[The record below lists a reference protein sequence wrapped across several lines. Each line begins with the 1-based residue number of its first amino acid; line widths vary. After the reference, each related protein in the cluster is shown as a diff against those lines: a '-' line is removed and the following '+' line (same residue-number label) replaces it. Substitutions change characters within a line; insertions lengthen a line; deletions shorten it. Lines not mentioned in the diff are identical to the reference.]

1 MFEPED
7 QLVSIPFFA
16 GADVLSMLAQCL
28 VLVSLGGPG
37 IIWADT
43 LDRIA
48 VTVGKEVI
56 TESQIVLDLEVA
68 AFLDHKAADLSVTA
82 KRASAER
89 LVDQVLILREAAESH
104 VTLPSTEA
112 AKGLVAPY
120 AAESGYQAELQRYGI
135 SEADLAAH
143 LLAGLRTLAF
153 TNLRFRP
160 DVIVSEQ
167 EIKSYYDKL
176 VGKTPSAAGPIP
188 SLENSRDQIE
198 KILVEQKVLEA
209 LDQWL
214 VLARSTARIQYR
226 DKAFQ

>member
-1 MFEPED
+1 
-7 QLVSIPFFA
+7 
-16 GADVLSMLAQCL
+16 MLAWCL
-28 VLVSLGGPG
+28 ILVSLGGPSL
-37 IIWADT
+37 IWADT

-56 TESQIVLDLEVA
+56 TESQIVMDLEVI
-68 AFLDHKAADLSVTA
+68 AFLDHKAADLSAAA

-89 LVDQVLILREAAESH
+89 LVDQVLILREAEESH

-120 AAESGYQAELQRYGI
+120 AAESGYQADLQRYGI
-135 SEADLAAH
+135 SGAALAAH

-160 DVIVSEQ
+160 DVTISDD
-167 EIKSYYDKL
+167 EIKAYYDKL
-176 VGKTPSAAGPIP
+176 VRQPASAAGPVP
-188 SLENSRDQIE
+188 SLEDSRDQIE
-198 KILVEQKVLEA
+198 KILAEQKVLEA

-214 VLARSTARIQYR
+214 VMARAAARIQYR

>member
-1 MFEPED
+1 
-7 QLVSIPFFA
+7 
-16 GADVLSMLAQCL
+16 MLAWCL
-28 VLVSLGGPG
+28 ILVSLGGPSL
-37 IIWADT
+37 IWADT

-56 TESQIVLDLEVA
+56 TESQIVMDLEVI
-68 AFLDHKAADLSVTA
+68 AFLDHKAADLSAAA

-89 LVDQVLILREAAESH
+89 LVDQVLILREAEESH

-120 AAESGYQAELQRYGI
+120 AAESGYQADLQRYGI
-135 SEADLAAH
+135 SEPALAAH

-160 DVIVSEQ
+160 DVTISDD
-167 EIKSYYDKL
+167 EIKAYYDKL
-176 VGKTPSAAGPIP
+176 VRQPASAAGPVP
-188 SLENSRDQIE
+188 SLEDSRDQIE
-198 KILVEQKVLEA
+198 KILAEQKVLEA

-214 VLARSTARIQYR
+214 VLARSMARIQFH

>member
-1 MFEPED
+1 
-7 QLVSIPFFA
+7 
-16 GADVLSMLAQCL
+16 MLAWCL
-28 VLVSLGGPG
+28 ILVSLGGPSL
-37 IIWADT
+37 IWADT

-56 TESQIVLDLEVA
+56 TESQIVMDLEVI
-68 AFLDHKAADLSVTA
+68 AFLDHKAADLSAAA

-89 LVDQVLILREAAESH
+89 LVDQVLILREAEESH

-120 AAESGYQAELQRYGI
+120 AAESGYQADLQRYGI
-135 SEADLAAH
+135 SEPALAAH

-160 DVIVSEQ
+160 DVTISDD
-167 EIKSYYDKL
+167 EIKAYYDKL
-176 VGKTPSAAGPIP
+176 VRQPASAAGPVP
-188 SLENSRDQIE
+188 SLEDSRDQIE
-198 KILVEQKVLEA
+198 KILAEQKVLEA

-214 VLARSTARIQYR
+214 VMARAAARIQYR

>member
-1 MFEPED
+1 MLFRS
-7 QLVSIPFFA
+7 LVFVCL
-16 GADVLSMLAQCL
+16 GLLSP
-28 VLVSLGGPG
+28 GGPG
-37 IIWADT
+37 LAWGDT

-68 AFLDHKAADLSVTA
+68 AFLDHKAADLTVAA

-89 LVDQVLILREAAESH
+89 LVDLVLILREAEESR

-120 AAESGYQAELQRYGI
+120 AAESGYQADLQRYGI
-135 SEADLAAH
+135 SESDLAKH
-143 LLAGLRTLAF
+143 LLAGLQMLTF

-160 DVIVSEQ
+160 DVMLSEQ

-176 VGKTPSAAGPIP
+176 VAKTPSAAGPIP
-188 SLENSRDQIE
+188 SLEDSREQIE
-198 KILVEQKVLEA
+198 KILTEQKVLEA

-214 VLARSTARIQYR
+214 VLARGTARIQYR

>member
-1 MFEPED
+1 
-7 QLVSIPFFA
+7 
-16 GADVLSMLAQCL
+16 MLALCL
-28 VLVSLGGPG
+28 ILVSLGGPG
-37 IIWADT
+37 LAWADT

-68 AFLDHKAADLSVTA
+68 AFLDHKAVDLSVAA

-89 LVDQVLILREAAESH
+89 LVDQVLILREAAESR

-135 SEADLAAH
+135 SESDLAAH

-153 TNLRFRP
+153 TNLRFRL
-160 DVIVSEQ
+160 DVIVSED

-176 VGKTPSAAGPIP
+176 VRQPASAAGPIP

-214 VLARSTARIQYR
+214 VIARSTARVQYR

>member
-1 MFEPED
+1 MPAHC
-7 QLVSIPFFA
+7 LTI
-16 GADVLSMLAQCL
+16 LCL
-28 VLVSLGGPG
+28 VLLSLSGPG
-37 IIWADT
+37 LIRADT

-56 TESQIVLDLEVA
+56 TESEIVMDLEVA
-68 AFLDHKAADLSVTA
+68 AFLDHKAADLSVAA

-89 LVDQVLILREAAESH
+89 LVDQVLILREAEESH

-120 AAESGYQAELQRYGI
+120 AAESGYQADLQRYGI
-135 SEADLAAH
+135 SEANLADH
-143 LLAGLRTLAF
+143 LLAGLRTLTF

-160 DVIVSEQ
+160 DVIVSDD
-167 EIKSYYDKL
+167 EIKTYYDKL
-176 VGKTPSAAGPIP
+176 VRQPASAAGPIP
-188 SLENSRDQIE
+188 SLEDSRDQIE

-209 LDQWL
+209 LDRWL
-214 VLARSTARIQYR
+214 VMARSAARIQYR

>member
-1 MFEPED
+1 
-7 QLVSIPFFA
+7 
-16 GADVLSMLAQCL
+16 MLARCL
-28 VLVSLGGPG
+28 FLVSLGGPG
-37 IIWADT
+37 IVWADT

-56 TESQIVLDLEVA
+56 TESQIALDLEVA
-68 AFLDHKAADLSVTA
+68 AFLDHKPVDVSVAA

-89 LVDQVLILREAAESH
+89 LVDQVLILREAEESH

-120 AAESGYQAELQRYGI
+120 AAESGYQADLQRYGI
-135 SEADLAAH
+135 SGAALAAH

-160 DVIVSEQ
+160 DVTISDD
-167 EIKSYYDKL
+167 EIKAYYDKL
-176 VGKTPSAAGPIP
+176 VRQPASAAGPVP
-188 SLENSRDQIE
+188 SLEDSRDQIE
-198 KILVEQKVLEA
+198 KILAEQKVLEA

-214 VLARSTARIQYR
+214 VMARAAARIQYR

>member
-1 MFEPED
+1 MLT
-7 QLVSIPFFA
+7 QC
-16 GADVLSMLAQCL
+16 VLLL
-28 VLVSLGGPG
+28 SLGGTG
-37 IIWADT
+37 LVWADT

-56 TESQIVLDLEVA
+56 TESQIVRDLEVA

-89 LVDQVLILREAAESH
+89 LVDQVLILREAEESH

-160 DVIVSEQ
+160 DVMVSEQ
-167 EIKSYYDKL
+167 EIKTYYDKL
-176 VGKTPSAAGPIP
+176 VGKTPPAAGPIP

-214 VLARSTARIQYR
+214 VLARSMVRIQFH

>member
-1 MFEPED
+1 
-7 QLVSIPFFA
+7 
-16 GADVLSMLAQCL
+16 MLAWCL
-28 VLVSLGGPG
+28 ILVSLGGPSL
-37 IIWADT
+37 IWADT

-56 TESQIVLDLEVA
+56 TESQIVMDLEVI

-82 KRASAER
+82 KRAAAER
-89 LVDQVLILREAAESH
+89 LVDQVLIMREAEESH

-135 SEADLAAH
+135 SEPALAAH

-153 TNLRFRP
+153 TNLRFRL
-160 DVIVSEQ
+160 DVTVSDG
-167 EIKSYYDKL
+167 EIRAYYDKL
-176 VGKTPSAAGPIP
+176 VRQPASAAGPVP
-188 SLENSRDQIE
+188 SLESSRDQIE

-214 VLARSTARIQYR
+214 VMARAAARIRYH

>member
-1 MFEPED
+1 MLTRCLA
-7 QLVSIPFFA
+7 LV
-16 GADVLSMLAQCL
+16 GLAL
-28 VLVSLGGPG
+28 VAQGGPG
-37 IIWADT
+37 LVWADT

-48 VTVGKEVI
+48 VTVGKDVI
-56 TESQIVLDLEVA
+56 TESQIVMDLEVA
-68 AFLDHKAADLSVTA
+68 AFLDHKAADLSAAV

-89 LVDQVLILREAAESH
+89 LVDQVLILREAEESH

-120 AAESGYQAELQRYGI
+120 AAESGYQADLQRYGI
-135 SEADLAAH
+135 SESDLAKH

-160 DVIVSEQ
+160 DVMVSED

-176 VGKTPSAAGPIP
+176 VQQSASAAGPVP

-198 KILVEQKVLEA
+198 KILVEQKMLEA

-214 VLARSTARIQYR
+214 VMARNAARIQYR
-226 DKAFQ
+226 DKVFQ

>member
-1 MFEPED
+1 
-7 QLVSIPFFA
+7 
-16 GADVLSMLAQCL
+16 MLALCL
-28 VLVSLGGPG
+28 ILVSLGGPG
-37 IIWADT
+37 LVWADT

-68 AFLDHKAADLSVTA
+68 AFLDHKAVDLSVAA
-82 KRASAER
+82 KHASAER
-89 LVDQVLILREAAESH
+89 LVDQVLILREAAESR

-135 SEADLAAH
+135 SESDLAAH

-153 TNLRFRP
+153 TNLRFRL
-160 DVIVSEQ
+160 DVIVSED

-176 VGKTPSAAGPIP
+176 VRQPASAAGPIP

-214 VLARSTARIQYR
+214 VIARSTARVQYR

>member
-1 MFEPED
+1 
-7 QLVSIPFFA
+7 V
-16 GADVLSMLAQCL
+16 
-28 VLVSLGGPG
+28 
-37 IIWADT
+37 
-43 LDRIA
+43 
-48 VTVGKEVI
+48 
-56 TESQIVLDLEVA
+56 
-68 AFLDHKAADLSVTA
+68 DLSVAA

-89 LVDQVLILREAAESH
+89 LVDQVLILREAAESR

-135 SEADLAAH
+135 SESDLAAH

-153 TNLRFRP
+153 TNLRFRL
-160 DVIVSEQ
+160 DVIVSED

-176 VGKTPSAAGPIP
+176 VRQPASAAGPIP

-214 VLARSTARIQYR
+214 VIARSTARVQYR

>member
-1 MFEPED
+1 MLTHCLTVVCF
-7 QLVSIPFFA
+7 
-16 GADVLSMLAQCL
+16 LS
-28 VLVSLGGPG
+28 SLGTPG
-37 IIWADT
+37 LVWADT
-43 LDRIA
+43 LDRVA

-68 AFLDHKAADLSVTA
+68 AFLDHKAPDLSVA
-82 KRASAER
+82 SKRASAER
-89 LVDQVLILREAAESH
+89 LVDQVLILREAEESR
-104 VTLPSTEA
+104 VPLPSTEA

-120 AAESGYQAELQRYGI
+120 AAESNYQADLQRYGI
-135 SEADLAAH
+135 SESDLAKH

-160 DVIVSEQ
+160 DVMVSVA

-176 VGKTPSAAGPIP
+176 VSQPASAAGPIP

-198 KILVEQKVLEA
+198 MILEEQKVLEA

-214 VLARSTARIQYR
+214 AMARGAARIQYR

>member
-1 MFEPED
+1 
-7 QLVSIPFFA
+7 
-16 GADVLSMLAQCL
+16 MLAWCL
-28 VLVSLGGPG
+28 ILVSLGGPSL
-37 IIWADT
+37 IWADT

-56 TESQIVLDLEVA
+56 TESQIVMDLEVI
-68 AFLDHKAADLSVTA
+68 AFLDHKAADLSAAA

-89 LVDQVLILREAAESH
+89 LVDQVLILREAEESH

-120 AAESGYQAELQRYGI
+120 AAESGYQADLQRYGI
-135 SEADLAAH
+135 SEPALAAH

-160 DVIVSEQ
+160 DVTVSDD
-167 EIKSYYDKL
+167 EIKAYYDKL
-176 VGKTPSAAGPIP
+176 MRQPASAAGPVP
-188 SLENSRDQIE
+188 SLEDSRDQIE
-198 KILVEQKVLEA
+198 KILAEQKVLEA

-214 VLARSTARIQYR
+214 VMARAAARIQYR